1 MKHNKYQI
9 SVILPT
15 YNEAG
20 NITDLIL
27 AIKKY
32 LKKINHEIIVVDDS
46 STDQTGYL
54 TEKNFLKDPKVR
66 IFIRKKRG
74 LATAILY
81 GLKKANGLNIAVM
94 DTDFNHD
101 PKELKLMFN
110 QIQKADLVVGSRYVA
125 GGGMQNHLRHYFSSI
140 YNRLIRII
148 LQLPIHDNLS
158 GFFMI
163 KREKLK
169 FIKEDIFRGYG
180 DYFIRFINAANNK
193 KLKIIEIP
201 VYYKNRE
208 SGQSKSQLLRMFID
222 YSKTVFEI
230 LRNKR

>member
-1 MKHNKYQI
+1 MRQYKYQI

-20 NITDLIL
+20 NIIDLIIT
-27 AIKKY
+27 IKKY
-32 LKKINHEIIVVDDS
+32 LKKINHEIIVVDDN

-54 TEKNFLKDPKVR
+54 TKKNFSKDRNVR

-81 GLKKANGLNIAVM
+81 GFKKARGLNIAVM

-101 PKELKLMFN
+101 PKELRLMFN
-110 QIQKADLVVGSRYVA
+110 QIKKADLVVGSRYVA
-125 GGGMQNHLRHYFSSI
+125 GGGMQNPLRHYFSSI

-163 KREKLK
+163 KREKLLK

-180 DYFIRFINAANNK
+180 DYFIRFINSANNK

-208 SGQSKSQLLRMFID
+208 SGQSKSQLLRMVID
-222 YSKTVFEI
+222 YSKTVFDI
-230 LRNKR
+230 YHRK